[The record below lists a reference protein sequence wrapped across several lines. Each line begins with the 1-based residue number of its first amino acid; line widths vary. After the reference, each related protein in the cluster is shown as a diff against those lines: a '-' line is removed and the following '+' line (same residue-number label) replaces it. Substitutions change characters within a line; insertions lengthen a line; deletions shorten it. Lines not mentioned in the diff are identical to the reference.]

1 MIRAVAWD
9 VDGTLIDSEP
19 AHHAALM
26 RVSAR
31 HGVPV
36 APDDARFVGL
46 AMEEVFDALASLYP
60 AGLSRRMW
68 LDEIVADYVASAWR
82 LRPMAGARE
91 AVTALANA
99 GVPQACVSNSA
110 RRVVTANLA
119 RLDVGDA
126 FALAVARED
135 VARGK
140 PDPEPYALARLRL
153 GAAPDETLAIEDSDV
168 GAASARAAG
177 LRVWRVDPAGET
189 YARVVALAAQWT
201 PLATP

>member
-1 MIRAVAWD
+1 VIRAVAWD

-19 AHHAALM
+19 AHHEALM

-31 HGVPV
+31 YGVPV
-36 APDDARFVGL
+36 APDDPRFVGL
-46 AMEEVFDALASLYP
+46 AMEQVFDALAPLYP
-60 AGLSRRMW
+60 VSLNQQQW
-68 LDEIVADYVASAWR
+68 LDEIVADYVASASR

-91 AVTALANA
+91 AVAALAKA

-110 RRVVTANLA
+110 RPVVAANLA
-119 RLDVGDA
+119 RLEVGGA
-126 FALAVARED
+126 FAFTVARDD

-140 PDPEPYALARLRL
+140 PDPEPYALACRRL

-177 LRVWRVDPAGET
+177 LQVWRVDPAGEVF
-189 YARVVALAAQWT
+189 ARLVALAAQWT